1 MTDKRSQWN
10 YDNVAEYTGL
20 PASTLRYMRMKG
32 EGPRSYKL
40 GRAVRFDP
48 ADVIA
53 WCEAQRAEGVG
64 YAADQE
70 GAA

>member
-1 MTDKRSQWN
+1 MAQIEPRWSYQD
-10 YDNVAEYTGL
+10 VANYTGL
-20 PASTLRYMRMKG
+20 PASTIRYLRMKS

-53 WCEAQRAEGVG
+53 WCEAQREAGVG
-64 YAADQE
+64 YAADE
-70 GAA
+70 KESA